1 MTSVQEHEESDQRP
15 EDAPDAQVADD
26 DGDEARDQA
35 EENPGV
41 PGEDEQSTGNPEAA
55 GSEDPQDDSE

>member
-1 MTSVQEHEESDQRP
+1 MTTQGHEESDQRP
-15 EDAPDAQVADD
+15 EDAPDAQVPDD

-41 PGEDEQSTGNPEAA
+41 PQEEGQGTGNPDAA
-55 GSEDPQDDSE
+55 GSEDPDDESE